1 MSEQRTN
8 FLGLWNPICGSADA
22 LWHGSTL
29 EAAAQEWR
37 QLVAQRPGEE
47 VDLTAYG
54 AGELASHAEMQ
65 WRYGTPTGTFACPIC
80 GKDAPHEH
88 TGEAIAR
95 HRDLEAWKQRDMEKR
110 WERIEARIA
119 ELAAIHGVPKDRAAD
134 LDELLTQILNR
145 RVTIEQ
151 RMFDAAAGKRP
162 MPTAEELR
170 QWAIELGT
178 PASGVPPAAVEL
190 AI

>member
-1 MSEQRTN
+1 VNEQRTA
-8 FLGLWNPICGSADA
+8 FLGLWNPVCGSNNA

-29 EAAAQEWR
+29 EAAVKEWQR
-37 QLVAQRPGEE
+37 LVAQRPGEE

-88 TGEAIAR
+88 TGEAVAR

-119 ELAAIHGVPKDRAAD
+119 ELAAIHGAPKDRAAD
-134 LDELLTQILNR
+134 LDKLLTQILNR

-151 RMFDAAAGKRP
+151 RMFDAASGKRP
-162 MPTAEELR
+162 LPTAEELR
-170 QWAIELGT
+170 KWAIELGT
-178 PASGVPPAAVEL
+178 PAAGVREVPHG
-190 AI
+190 